1 METNNKG
8 FLIIFYTNPN
18 RRCLYNNKKIINL
31 QKWFYSVEL
40 TLIKQTIPK
49 FKVLVYFSLFSY
61 ELIWYNL
68 IYM

>member
-1 METNNKG
+1 M
-8 FLIIFYTNPN
+8 
-18 RRCLYNNKKIINL
+18 

-68 IYM
+68 IYMVMWMSFFRHNLETPFTGHGIVKLNRLFE

>member
-1 METNNKG
+1 MK
-8 FLIIFYTNPN
+8 
-18 RRCLYNNKKIINL
+18 NL